1 MTWAAFRTSSRA
13 CSISTRDRAMSAR
26 TVPCSTRGFPKAMR
40 DFACGHRRQDGRHG
54 RCPAE
59 ERVEAQ
65 ERAAGEAR
73 HMVAAQIICTTP
85 LLQPFCPIW
94 AGLAS
99 RQDRA
104 WSELPVAQGYSG
116 NQAVTV
122 GTSHRPGG
130 CPLLTAGSASRPEEL
145 LGAKSVPEPSCGQLL
160 LQQRLSSVFKSYK
173 QSEKVIRGSFFHL
186 IFKN

>member
-1 MTWAAFRTSSRA
+1 MRLPPPQGLLPPSHHIREVG
-13 CSISTRDRAMSAR
+13 CSISTRDWETSAR
-26 TVPCSTRGFPKAMR
+26 TVPCSTR

-104 WSELPVAQGYSG
+104 WSELPVAQDYSG

-130 CPLLTAGSASRPEEL
+130 CPMLTAGPASHPEEL
-145 LGAKSVPEPSCGQLL
+145 SGAKSGC
-160 LQQRLSSVFKSYK
+160 
-173 QSEKVIRGSFFHL
+173 QSPLVDNCYCNGDSRV
-186 IFKN
+186 